1 MIKGDFI
8 NNVFLKTPL
17 QLYLYNIISS
27 KYNARDNS
35 LIVAGPD
42 IIRHLYDARITFGKN
57 SENYINIIELD
68 KDVFKI
74 QEKKLNEIKIESGP
88 VPLWISVNENFI
100 PSEILPIDF
109 KVNLLNID
117 INNAEVER
125 IIDADLMGTIRKIG
139 PTFINVFNK
148 QCIKFNNDDKI
159 KSFIF
164 TASLRGCSEIDTV
177 SWIRNELLIRIGSE
191 IDFKINN
198 DGSYKKTILTKD
210 IRTRKSTNSNIK
222 CNNIRLYEGY
232 EVIRK
237 GKLEELILFTYSD
250 SKGPMITGLIVYK

>member
-74 QEKKLNEIKIESGP
+74 QEKKLNEIKIEPGP

-117 INNAEVER
+117 INNVEVER

-164 TASLRGCSEIDTV
+164 TASLRGCSEID
-177 SWIRNELLIRIGSE
+177 
-191 IDFKINN
+191 FKINN
-198 DGSYKKTILTKD
+198 DGSYKKTILTND

-222 CNNIRLYEGY
+222 CNNIRLYERY
-232 EVIRK
+232 EIIRK
-237 GKLEELILFTYSD
+237 GRLEELILFTYSD
-250 SKGPMITGLIVYK
+250 SKGPMITGLVVYK